1 MKSPIDIADELRTD
15 ILELR
20 LEPGQPL
27 REMVLAE
34 RFDASRRSVRE
45 ALLVLS
51 AERIVDH
58 ERNRGA
64 VVRTFTADD
73 VRDLYRV
80 RRVLESEGARNSVT
94 ASDEQLQEVNRALA
108 ALLEAA
114 DGTHESTH
122 ALRDMQFHAS
132 VIALAGSARI
142 DRFFEQLSVE
152 MAYAIRLLL
161 RDELDAT
168 TDSQLDVA
176 RHRAIAASLN
186 DRDAV
191 GAQRAILEHIDEN
204 EARLL
209 RLLEG

>member
-1 MKSPIDIADELRTD
+1 MKSPIDIANELRSD

-20 LEPGQPL
+20 LQPGQPL
-27 REMVLAE
+27 REIALAD

-51 AERIVDH
+51 AEGIVDH

-64 VVRTFTADD
+64 VVRTFTAED

-80 RRVLESEGARNSVT
+80 RRVLETEGARNSVSASEHQLESVNT
-94 ASDEQLQEVNRALA
+94 ALT

-114 DGTHESTH
+114 DGHNESTH
-122 ALRDMQFHAS
+122 ALRDMQFHAA

-142 DRFFEQLSVE
+142 DKFFEQMSVE

-161 RDELDAT
+161 RDELDAST
-168 TDSQLDVA
+168 SSELDVA
-176 RHRAIAASLN
+176 RHRAIAASLVG
-186 DRDAV
+186 RDAV

-209 RLLEG
+209 SLLGT